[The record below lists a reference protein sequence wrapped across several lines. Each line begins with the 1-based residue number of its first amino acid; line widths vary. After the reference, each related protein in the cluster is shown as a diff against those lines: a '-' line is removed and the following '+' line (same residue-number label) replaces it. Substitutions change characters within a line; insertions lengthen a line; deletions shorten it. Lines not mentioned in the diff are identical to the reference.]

1 MADENNNLF
10 NNTNEQGYEY
20 APEQNSEPSAPEA
33 APQNEQSGQY
43 YAANQGEQNGQYY
56 SAPQENTQQYYQPQQ
71 NTQGGQYYAPQG
83 NQQQYYQQPQD
94 NQQYYQAPQGGYNP
108 YAAPMPPQE
117 QKANVG
123 LAILSFFIPIVGIV
137 LYFTQKNE
145 KPKTAKACGKAALAC
160 IIIGFIF
167 TIIYSVFIGVAASKI
182 AADPDG
188 VSASLGQLEDYLND
202 YIEDDSTTNPNLSAL
217 ENTAANDAKEYLDLY
232 AFSRIGLI
240 DQLKFDG
247 YSEDVATKAIDSL
260 NVDWNEEAVKMAKE
274 YMEVSTFSDKQEL
287 IDQLLYEDFTQE
299 QAEYAAENVELN

>member
-10 NNTNEQGYEY
+10 NNTNEQGHDYT
-20 APEQNSEPSAPEA
+20 PEQSSEPTAPEA
-33 APQNEQSGQY
+33 APLNNEQS
-43 YAANQGEQNGQYY
+43 GQYY

-71 NTQGGQYYAPQG
+71 NPQGGQYYAPQD
-83 NQQQYYQQPQD
+83 NQQQYYQQPQG
-94 NQQYYQAPQGGYNP
+94 NPQYYQAPQGGYNP

-160 IIIGFIF
+160 IIISFIF
-167 TIIYSVFIGVAASKI
+167 TIIYSVFIGVAASKL
-182 AADPDG
+182 ATDPDA
-188 VSASLGQLEDYLND
+188 SAYINQFEDYLND
-202 YIEDDSTTNPNLSAL
+202 YVDDNNTANPNLSAL

-247 YSEDVATKAIDSL
+247 YSEDVATKAVDSL
-260 NVDWNEEAVKMAKE
+260 NIDWNAQAVRMAKE
-274 YMEVSTFSDKQEL
+274 YMAVSTFSDKQDL